1 MKYLKLA
8 SVLLISAAFLFSCSD
23 NPVEQEGTGT
33 LSIQA
38 FDAPF
43 PGGADHIYVDIDS
56 VSVHRSTGDGEEDG
70 EWIAL
75 QMNDQVEQ
83 PMDFLELVN
92 GALAELVNDTLQA
105 GTYSQLRLILGPDNS
120 IVVDGQEYA
129 LQTPS
134 GQQSGL
140 KLNLNFEI
148 APNELVEIYL
158 DFDAGHSV
166 VVQGNGGYLL
176 KPVFHAFKK
185 TVTGSIAGT
194 VTNDSE
200 ESVENATVWFVQ
212 GDDSVSTITGATG
225 SYFRYLVAGTYNV
238 SVEHPDYS
246 AADTSYEDIE
256 VAEGED
262 LTGYDFVLTP

>member
-1 MKYLKLA
+1 MKYLKLL

-23 NPVEQEGTGT
+23 NPTEQEGTGT

-56 VSVHRSTGDGEEDG
+56 ISVHRATGSGEEEG

-75 QMNDQVEQ
+75 EMNDQVEQ

-105 GTYSQLRLILGPDNS
+105 GTYSQLRLVLGPENS
-120 IVVDGQEYA
+120 IVVDGTEYD
-129 LQTPS
+129 LQAPS
-134 GQQSGL
+134 AQTSGL
-140 KLNLNFEI
+140 KLNLNFEV
-148 APNELVEIYL
+148 APNELIEVYL
-158 DFDAGHSV
+158 DFDAGHSI
-166 VVQGNGGYLL
+166 VVQGQGGYLL

-185 TVTGSIAGT
+185 TVTGSIAGA
-194 VTNDSE
+194 VTNDSDE
-200 ESVENATVWFVQ
+200 AVENATVWFVQ
-212 GDDSVSTITGATG
+212 GEDSVSTITGATG

-238 SVEHPDYS
+238 TVEHPDYS
-246 AADTSYEDIE
+246 AADTTYEDIE

-262 LTGYDFVLTP
+262 LTDYDFVLTP